1 MIIPSGRVASRHT
14 RALSDGRRSP
24 KVSSPGLASDV
35 VPTFERRC
43 IPPRALGVYQTSE
56 TVHWGASVVDTE
68 ADHPLFEKALDA
80 VDAGDVCRLR
90 SLLKQTSDLVRAAST
105 SVEAPYD
112 GYFHGATLLHHV
124 AGNPIRGELPD
135 NVVEV
140 ARVLLEAGADPDTG
154 CGGGPEQPESGG
166 GTVLGLVTSGAQAH
180 IQGHTE
186 SLIDVL
192 LEHGATLDP
201 DGGMW
206 GTLYHTVEHQGQRD
220 VAHML
225 HARGVRADLPISAG
239 LGRLDLVQ
247 SFIGPSGT
255 LLPDADEIWRRTVR
269 GGAFAAEE
277 EVLVDAL
284 LAASV
289 NGWPNVVSWPID
301 RGAAV
306 DGQRPWGP
314 FPITPLHGS
323 AWAGW
328 PEVVGVLLD
337 RGADPTILEP
347 THKGTPREW
356 AEHAGRSEAVAA
368 FEKAGL

>member
-1 MIIPSGRVASRHT
+1 M
-14 RALSDGRRSP
+14 
-24 KVSSPGLASDV
+24 
-35 VPTFERRC
+35 
-43 IPPRALGVYQTSE
+43 
-56 TVHWGASVVDTE
+56 DTE
-68 ADHPLFEKALDA
+68 VEHPLFQKALVA
-80 VDAGDVCRLR
+80 VDAGDVSRLR
-90 SLLKQTSDLVRAAST
+90 AMLQQASDLVRARSS
-105 SVEAPYD
+105 SVEPPYD

-124 AGNPIRGELPD
+124 AGNPIRGDLPD

-140 ARVLLEAGADPDTG
+140 ARVLLEAGADPDVG
-154 CGGGPEQPESGG
+154 CGGGPAQPDTGG

-206 GTLYHTVEHQGQRD
+206 GALYHAVEHQGQRD

-247 SFIGPSGT
+247 SFFGPSGA
-255 LLPDADEIWRRTVR
+255 LLKDADEIWRRTVR
-269 GGAFAAEE
+269 GGALATDE

-289 NGWPNVVSWPID
+289 NGWANVVSWLID
-301 RGAAV
+301 HGAAV
-306 DGQRPWGP
+306 DGLRSWGP
-314 FPITPLHGS
+314 FPVTPLHGA

-328 PEVVGVLLD
+328 AEVVTVLLD

-347 THKGTPREW
+347 THEGTPREW
-356 AEHAGRSEAVAA
+356 AEHAARPAVIAA
-368 FEKAGL
+368 FDKSGL